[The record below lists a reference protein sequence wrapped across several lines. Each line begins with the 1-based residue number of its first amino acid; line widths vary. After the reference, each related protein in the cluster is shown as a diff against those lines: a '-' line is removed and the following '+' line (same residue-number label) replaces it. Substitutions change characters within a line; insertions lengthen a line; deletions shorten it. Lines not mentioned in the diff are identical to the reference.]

1 MVVRDSPSRI
11 RCGATSAD
19 TSRHAHLQQSND
31 EFLAMNPNPQRGGIA
46 ITFDDDFIDE
56 WHGLQDVFAPFQ
68 ATATYFVCHIE
79 QLSALHL
86 DKLREMQAAG
96 HEIGSHGL
104 KHRSVLNDYQSD
116 PERVAEYLSEEID
129 PSIRLIEA
137 AGLKLDSF
145 AFPYGHHTAAY
156 DQAVLTRF
164 EHARATAYK
173 KRLRPVHWLRS
184 IYHQHGSGQRLHH
197 GLGIDENY
205 GLSDAQ
211 LDKVLKRAARSGE
224 TACFY
229 AHKPGQAGD
238 EYIVRPERLRFLCQ
252 RAQDLGLQFRT
263 LRELD

>member
-11 RCGATSAD
+11 RCVEARAE
-19 TSRHAHLQQSND
+19 TSRHTQLQHISND
-31 EFLAMNPNPQRGGIA
+31 IPAMNSNTQRGGIA

-56 WHGLQDVFAPFQ
+56 WHGLQDIFAPFH
-68 ATATYFVCHIE
+68 ATATYFVCHFE
-79 QLSALHL
+79 RLSDSQV
-86 DKLREMQAAG
+86 DKLQEMQSQG

-104 KHRSVLNDYQSD
+104 KHRSVQNDYQAD
-116 PERVAEYLSEEID
+116 PDRVEAYLREEID

-145 AFPYGHHTAAY
+145 AFPYGHHAPAY
-156 DQAVLTRF
+156 DSAVLSRF
-164 EHARATAYK
+164 QHVRATAYK
-173 KRLRPVHWLRS
+173 KRLRPVHWLSS
-184 IYHQHGSGQRLHH
+184 IFHRHGSGQRLHH

-229 AHKPGQAGD
+229 AHKPGQSGD
-238 EYIVRPERLRFLCQ
+238 EYIVRPERLSFLCQ
-252 RAQDLGLQFRT
+252 RAQDLGLPFRT